1 MKKIQSVFVLT
12 ILICINATSQ
22 TTQDLRIRS
31 VAVPFLRIAPDARAA
46 GMGDNGIAT
55 LPDANAP
62 FWNLAKTPFAKAKTA
77 FSLTYTPWLKD
88 LGLTDVYLASLGGY
102 HKLGDGEAAIGGGLR
117 FFSLGNIQ
125 FTDFAGNN
133 LATFRPR
140 EMAIDFG
147 YARKLCD
154 RLSIAAALRYINSN
168 LATGNFSGTDF
179 SAGST
184 VAGDLSLYYDG
195 TQEELNGGGFAWG
208 IAISNLGG
216 KIGYTNNNQNR
227 DFIPANLGLG
237 VQYTKAIDDV
247 NKITFALDI
256 NKSLVPAPPVRSD
269 ITGANNDSIDI
280 VNYADYR
287 SQSVLSS
294 WGKSFSDG
302 TSLFKSMT
310 YSLGVEY
317 NYADQFFFRAGY
329 FHEDVTEGNRKFV
342 SVGAGIKFNSMTVN
356 LSYIVPAGQ
365 GVNRNPLSNTLRF
378 GIAFDLNADETN

>member
-147 YARKLCD
+147 YARKLSD

-237 VQYTKAIDDV
+237 IQYTKAIDDV

-256 NKSLVPAPPVRSD
+256 NKSLVPAPPLTS
-269 ITGANNDSIDI
+269 GNDSIDI
-280 VNYADYR
+280 VNYAEYR